1 MRFLAG
7 FPLLLLVA
15 FLFGSSDAFF
25 LPHLSRRG
33 VKVTY
38 GGSLSAGE
46 GTKRKEGSVSAEGG
60 LQGSVSAEDDK
71 KNDGMW
77 PASANRV
84 ISNPSSISFDV
95 SSVDEATGN
104 DNNGLSAKAL
114 EIMRREAPLIHDIEL
129 KIQNGLETERNMSS
143 VRQLIIRELAKMK
156 QKHGLTV
163 SIQRRQAEERLRELE
178 LRLGELQK
186 KNREAE
192 GRYGAFVSGVA
203 SGEIRDERQ
212 AHSMLDGI
220 KNFCDSIVYFVVN
233 IWTTLYAKCIETA
246 KSVFEGLGNM
256 FHSLLGRRQ
265 HHFRGTRV

>member
-1 MRFLAG
+1 
-7 FPLLLLVA
+7 
-15 FLFGSSDAFF
+15 
-25 LPHLSRRG
+25 
-33 VKVTY
+33 
-38 GGSLSAGE
+38 
-46 GTKRKEGSVSAEGG
+46 
-60 LQGSVSAEDDK
+60 
-71 KNDGMW
+71 
-77 PASANRV
+77 
-84 ISNPSSISFDV
+84 
-95 SSVDEATGN
+95 
-104 DNNGLSAKAL
+104 
-114 EIMRREAPLIHDIEL
+114 MRREAPLIHDIEL

-156 QKHGLTV
+156 QRHGLTV

-186 KNREAE
+186 NWLLSTCPPAASLPCRNREAE

-203 SGEIRDERQ
+203 SGEISDERQ